1 VAVDSVVAQVSI
13 DWSAPWCLP
22 VLRGFAAD
30 HIAQAPDRLAAL
42 NTAVLDLPSRP
53 VTGLG
58 QTLCFVAQDTL
69 PTEMAYESFIA
80 ETGCIPTRHNLHD
93 FFNACIWLMF
103 PRSKAVL
110 NRLQY
115 QQISQHG
122 VQAQRGGVRDAIT
135 VFDENGAILVTCRP
149 QIGQALKQF
158 DWQES
163 LVKPR
168 ALWDTPHQPKAVA
181 QAVVYLFGHA
191 LFEQLVQPRKNLC
204 AHTWVIE
211 VEPDWFAQ
219 DTPTRLA
226 TLDGLLAEQL
236 IALALYPRMF
246 QPLPVLGVPYFWPD
260 NADPLFYDDTQVFRA
275 GRRKTMNQPP

>member
-1 VAVDSVVAQVSI
+1 MVDCLVAQADI
-13 DWSAPWCLP
+13 NWSAPWCLP
-22 VLRGFAAD
+22 MLRSLAAD
-30 HIAQAPDRLAAL
+30 HIAQAPDCLAAL
-42 NTAVLDLPSRP
+42 NTAALDLPARP

-58 QTLCFVAQDTL
+58 QTLCFVAQDAL
-69 PTEMAYESFIA
+69 PAGMAYESLIA
-80 ETGCIPTRHNLHD
+80 ETGHIPTRTNLHD

-115 QQISQHG
+115 QQIAQHG

-149 QIGQALKQF
+149 ELGHALQQF
-158 DWQES
+158 DWQHS

-168 ALWDTPHQPKAVA
+168 ALWDHPQHPSGDA
-181 QAVVYLFGHA
+181 QAAVYLFGHA
-191 LFEQLVQPRKNLC
+191 LFEQLVKPRKNLC

-219 DTPTRLA
+219 DTATQLA
-226 TLDGLLAEQL
+226 DLDGRLAEQW
-236 IALALYPRMF
+236 ATLALYPRMF
-246 QPLPVLGVPYFWPD
+246 QPLPVLGVPHFWPD
-260 NADPLFYDDTQVFRA
+260 NADPLFYADTQVFRA
-275 GRRKTMNQPP
+275 GRRNNTHDTR